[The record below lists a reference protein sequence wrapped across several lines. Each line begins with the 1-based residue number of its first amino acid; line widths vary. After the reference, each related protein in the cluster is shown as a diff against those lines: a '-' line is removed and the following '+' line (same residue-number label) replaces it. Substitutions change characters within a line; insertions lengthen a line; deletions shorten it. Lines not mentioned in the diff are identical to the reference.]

1 MRGREGGREGEKE
14 GEREGERER
23 GKEGERERG
32 KEGGR
37 EGGRKGGTDFKALA
51 TRVSA
56 TLTISCVSIGGVEAV
71 SYWKSSSQ
79 HGSSGC
85 RRVET
90 VPSWTLPPSL
100 PSPSLQLV

>member
-1 MRGREGGREGEKE
+1 MRGRKE
-14 GEREGERER
+14 GEREGGRRVR
-23 GKEGERERG
+23 GREGER
-32 KEGGR
+32 KV
-37 EGGRKGGTDFKALA
+37 GTNFKALA

-71 SYWKSSSQ
+71 SYWKSSGQ

-90 VPSWTLPPSL
+90 VQSD
-100 PSPSLQLV
+100 LV